1 MRFEWDEAKSRSN
14 LLKHGVSFETATLV
28 FLDPLQ
34 ASLFDG
40 VLGGEE
46 RWRTIGK
53 ASERYLLVV
62 AHTVTEDGEEV
73 IRILSARE
81 ATPHERRAYEDEL

>member
-1 MRFEWDEAKSRSN
+1 MRFEWDKAKSRSN
-14 LLKHGVSFETATLV
+14 LLKHGVSFRTATLV

-34 ASLFDG
+34 ANLFDG

-53 ASERYLLVV
+53 AGER
-62 AHTVTEDGEEV
+62 
-73 IRILSARE
+73 IISARE
-81 ATPHERRAYEDEL
+81 ATTHERKAYEDEL